1 MKGRHTWIRTAWAA
15 LWIAAGITVSGIG
28 ASAETVQE
36 STEVMESETLLTEGE
51 SLTEESSVTE
61 EREIPYIHDPRDNP
75 KAMKDI
81 VYDPTAVYCFAP
93 DPNSTRIGTYAED
106 DWTDPEAVEARRK
119 ERIAYHESISELYQI
134 IDDMLHQAKRL
145 EEIARAVSQR
155 RNELRLEAV
164 KNNPDELARTKQS
177 NLDAYG
183 HEEGPTPDELY
194 EKYGSWQTVLEKA
207 MGTNQGVDACVGLY
221 DEYYDYYDIED
232 QVMET
237 AAPEASAAGTEAAGT
252 SVTENASQAVQST
265 DAVQSAEAV
274 QTADEA
280 ETIPYWTEDSEV
292 MKSIVSYVAAAED
305 ETSAGYV
312 PEEDRIAVF
321 DFDGTLYGELFP
333 TYFDTWL
340 MLRRVLHDDT
350 VTVDEETKQGAA
362 ALEEA
367 LLAHQPEPEKSISTS
382 KVSARVFKDMTV
394 DEYRDYV
401 RSVMELPVEG
411 FEGMTYQEGFYQPM
425 VALVQY
431 LSEHGFTVFISS
443 GSERACLRELI
454 EGTLDAWVPS
464 YRVIG
469 STYSFAAT
477 GQGDED
483 GKDYTLSPEDKVVYS
498 GEVIIKN
505 QKMNKVTSIINEI
518 GKTPVLV
525 FGNSSGDLAMGQYA
539 VSNEKYEGK
548 AYMLLCDDAER
559 DYGKTDVAQSFA
571 EKCDSLGFTTVSM
584 KNDFDTIYGYDVT
597 KADAEME
604 EVQEEVQTEMQ
615 EENAA

>member
-15 LWIAAGITVSGIG
+15 LWIAAGITVTGIG

-51 SLTEESSVTE
+51 SFTEEESLTEESSITE

-81 VYDPTAVYCFAP
+81 VYDPAAVYCFAP
-93 DPNSTRIGTYAED
+93 DPNSTRIGIYAED

-252 SVTENASQAVQST
+252 SVMENASQAVQSA

-274 QTADEA
+274 QSADEA
-280 ETIPYWTEDSEV
+280 ETIPYWTEDS
-292 MKSIVSYVAAAED
+292 
-305 ETSAGYV
+305 
-312 PEEDRIAVF
+312 
-321 DFDGTLYGELFP
+321 
-333 TYFDTWL
+333 
-340 MLRRVLHDDT
+340 
-350 VTVDEETKQGAA
+350 
-362 ALEEA
+362 
-367 LLAHQPEPEKSISTS
+367 
-382 KVSARVFKDMTV
+382 
-394 DEYRDYV
+394 
-401 RSVMELPVEG
+401 
-411 FEGMTYQEGFYQPM
+411 
-425 VALVQY
+425 
-431 LSEHGFTVFISS
+431 
-443 GSERACLRELI
+443 
-454 EGTLDAWVPS
+454 
-464 YRVIG
+464 
-469 STYSFAAT
+469 
-477 GQGDED
+477 ED

-498 GEVIIKN
+498 GEVIVKN
-505 QKMNKVTSIINEI
+505 QKMNKVTSIITEI

-548 AYMLLCDDAER
+548 AYMLLCDDTER